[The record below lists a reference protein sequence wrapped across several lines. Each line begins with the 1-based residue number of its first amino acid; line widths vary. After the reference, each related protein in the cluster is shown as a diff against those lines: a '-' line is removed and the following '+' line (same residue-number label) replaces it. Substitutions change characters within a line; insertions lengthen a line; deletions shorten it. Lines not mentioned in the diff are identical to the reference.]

1 MNVDLQ
7 QEGEA
12 RAVRAQ
18 IKLARVFG
26 VELGLHYSWI
36 IIAVLIVFSLGDHF
50 QQVHP
55 GWRPGMAWAIA
66 IISGALFFV
75 FLFAHELSHALV
87 AKARG
92 LPVHKITLFALG
104 GMAQIEKEPDRAS
117 TEFWM
122 GIIGP
127 ITSFVIGAV
136 LLGIAAAG
144 GWSWSKEPSS
154 PGMAMIWWL
163 GYINVLLGAFNMIPG
178 FPLDGG
184 RVLRAIIWGVTKS
197 ADRSTRIA
205 ARIGQLVGIGF
216 ILYGI
221 LEFFQQEAFGGLW
234 LAFIG
239 WFLMNAAG
247 ASYLQLKASNALAG
261 VNVSQVMSQDC
272 QAVEAHISLQD
283 FVDHFLLR
291 TGRRCFL
298 VVHDGR
304 PLGLITPAEV
314 RQVPRDDWSV
324 TSVQAAMKPLERI
337 HFVTPETPVMN
348 AMEVMAKEDVNQLP
362 VITDGHLAGILSR
375 AHVLEL
381 LRAKTELGQGR

>member
-1 MNVDLQ
+1 MK
-7 QEGEA
+7 
-12 RAVRAQ
+12 AQ
-18 IKLARVFG
+18 IKLVRLFG

-50 QQVHP
+50 HQVHP
-55 GWRPGMAWAIA
+55 GWSAGAVWGMAIIA
-66 IISGALFFV
+66 GVLFFV

-87 AKARG
+87 AKAKG
-92 LPVHKITLFALG
+92 LPIHSITLFALG

-122 GIIGP
+122 GIVGP
-127 ITSFVIGAV
+127 VTSFVIGAA
-136 LLGIAAAG
+136 LLAIAAAG
-144 GWSWSKEPSS
+144 GWSWTKEPST
-154 PGMAMIWWL
+154 PGLAMVWWL

-184 RVLRAIIWGVTKS
+184 RVLRAIIWGITKS
-197 ADRSTRIA
+197 EERSTRIA

-221 LEFFQQEAFGGLW
+221 YEFFGGAGFSGLW

-247 ASYLQLKASNALAG
+247 ASYLQMKASNALAG
-261 VNVSQVMSQDC
+261 VSVGQVMSQDC
-272 QAVEAHISLQD
+272 QAVEGHISLQD

-298 VVHDGR
+298 VMDNGR
-304 PLGLITPAEV
+304 PLGLITPGEV
-314 RQVPRDDWSV
+314 RQVPRDDWNV
-324 TSVQAAMKPLERI
+324 TSVRAAMKPLERI
-337 HFVTPETPVMN
+337 HSVTPETPVMN
-348 AMEVMAKEDVNQLP
+348 AMEVMAREDVNQLP
-362 VITDGHLAGILSR
+362 VMSDGHLAGILSR

-381 LRAKTELGQGR
+381 LKAKSELGEGR

>member
-1 MNVDLQ
+1 
-7 QEGEA
+7 
-12 RAVRAQ
+12 VRAQ
-18 IKLARVFG
+18 IKLVRLFG

-50 QQVHP
+50 HLIHP
-55 GWRPGMAWAIA
+55 AWSSGVVWS
-66 IISGALFFV
+66 ISVAAGVLFFV

-92 LPVHKITLFALG
+92 LPIHKITLFALG
-104 GMAQIEKEPDRAS
+104 GMAQIEKEPERAS

-122 GIIGP
+122 GIVGP
-127 ITSFVIGAV
+127 ITSFVIGVV
-136 LLGIAAAG
+136 LLAVATALGWKWSW
-144 GWSWSKEPSS
+144 GWSSEAHT
-154 PGMAMIWWL
+154 PGVAMLVWL
-163 GYINVLLGAFNMIPG
+163 GRINIALAVFNMIPG

-184 RVLRAIIWGVTKS
+184 RVLRAIIWGITKS
-197 ADRSTRIA
+197 ADRSTQIA
-205 ARIGQLVGIGF
+205 ARIGQLVGVGF

-221 LEFFQQEAFGGLW
+221 LQFFHNEAFGGLW

-247 ASYLQLKASNALAG
+247 ASYMQLKASNALAG
-261 VNVSQVMSQDC
+261 VSVGQVMSQDC
-272 QAVEAHISLQD
+272 QAVEGHISLQD

-298 VVHDGR
+298 VVDNGR
-304 PLGLITPAEV
+304 PLGLITPVEV
-314 RQVPRDDWSV
+314 RQVPRDDWGV

-337 HFVTPETPVMN
+337 HSVTPETPVMT
-348 AMEVMAKEDVNQLP
+348 AMEVMAREDVNQLP
-362 VITDGHLAGILSR
+362 VVSDGHLAGILSR

-381 LRAKTELGQGR
+381 LRARSEVGQR

>member
-1 MNVDLQ
+1 M
-7 QEGEA
+7 
-12 RAVRAQ
+12 RAQ
-18 IKLARVFG
+18 IKLVRLFG

-50 QQVHP
+50 HISHP
-55 GWRPGMAWAIA
+55 KWS
-66 IISGALFFV
+66 SGAVWGISVVAGLLFFV

-92 LPVHKITLFALG
+92 LPIHKITLFALG
-104 GMAQIEKEPDRAS
+104 GMAQIEKEADRAS

-122 GIIGP
+122 GIVGP

-136 LLGIAAAG
+136 LLAIAAAG
-144 GWSWSKEPSS
+144 GWSWSREPST

-184 RVLRAIIWGVTKS
+184 RVLRAIIWGITKS

-221 LEFFQQEAFGGLW
+221 YEFFGGQGFGGLW

-247 ASYLQLKASNALAG
+247 ASYMQLKASNALAG
-261 VNVSQVMSQDC
+261 VTVGQVMSQDC
-272 QAVEAHISLQD
+272 QRVESHISVQD

-291 TGRRCFL
+291 TGRRCFI
-298 VVHDGR
+298 VADNGQ

-337 HFVTPETPVMN
+337 HSVTPETPVMN
-348 AMEVMAKEDVNQLP
+348 AMEMMAREDVNQLP
-362 VITDGHLAGILSR
+362 VVSDGHLAGILSR

-381 LRAKTELGQGR
+381 LRSKSELGTH

>member
-1 MNVDLQ
+1 M
-7 QEGEA
+7 
-12 RAVRAQ
+12 RAQ
-18 IKLARVFG
+18 IKLVRLFG

-50 QQVHP
+50 HIAHP
-55 GWRPGMAWAIA
+55 KWS
-66 IISGALFFV
+66 SGAVWGTAVIAGVLFFV

-92 LPVHKITLFALG
+92 LPIHKITLFALG
-104 GMAQIEKEPDRAS
+104 GMAQIEKEPERAS

-122 GIIGP
+122 GIVGP

-136 LLGIAAAG
+136 LLAIASAA
-144 GWSWSKEPSS
+144 GWSWSKEPST

-184 RVLRAIIWGVTKS
+184 RVLRAIIWGITRN

-205 ARIGQLVGIGF
+205 ARVGQLVGIGF

-261 VNVSQVMSQDC
+261 VTVGEVMSQDC
-272 QAVEAHISLQD
+272 QGVESHISLQD
-283 FVDHFLLR
+283 FVDHFLLH
-291 TGRRCFL
+291 TGRRCFI
-298 VVHDGR
+298 VADNGR

-314 RQVPRDDWSV
+314 RQVPRDDWNV

-337 HFVTPETPVMN
+337 HSVNPETPVMT
-348 AMEVMAKEDVNQLP
+348 AMEMMAREDVNQLP
-362 VITDGHLAGILSR
+362 VMSDGHLAGILSR

-381 LRAKTELGQGR
+381 MRSRSELGVGR

>member
-1 MNVDLQ
+1 M
-7 QEGEA
+7 
-12 RAVRAQ
+12 RAQ

-26 VELGLHYSWI
+26 VELGLHYSWL
-36 IIAVLIVFSLGDHF
+36 IIAVLIAFSAADYFHGI
-50 QQVHP
+50 HP
-55 GWRPGMAWAIA
+55 EWSTAVVWGISIIA
-66 IISGALFFV
+66 GVLFFV

-92 LPVHKITLFALG
+92 LPIHKITLFALG
-104 GMAQIEKEPDRAS
+104 GMAQIEKEPTRAS

-122 GIIGP
+122 GIVGP
-127 ITSFVIGAV
+127 LTSFVIGCA
-136 LLGIAAAG
+136 LFGLAILA
-144 GWSWSKEPSS
+144 GWSWASKPAT
-154 PGMAMIWWL
+154 PGQAILVSL
-163 GYINVLLGAFNMIPG
+163 GYVNVLLGAFNMIPG

-184 RVLRAIIWGVTKS
+184 RVLRAIIWGITKS

-221 LEFFQQEAFGGLW
+221 LEFFQQQTFGGLW

-261 VNVSQVMSQDC
+261 VNVGQVMSQDC

-298 VVHDGR
+298 VVDNQR

-337 HFVTPETPVMN
+337 HSVSPETPVMN
-348 AMEVMAKEDVNQLP
+348 AMEVMAREDVNQLP
-362 VITDGHLAGILSR
+362 VVSDGHLAGILSR

-381 LRAKTELGQGR
+381 LRARSEVGSGR

>member
-1 MNVDLQ
+1 M
-7 QEGEA
+7 
-12 RAVRAQ
+12 RAQ

-26 VELGLHYSWI
+26 VELGLHYSWL
-36 IIAVLIVFSLGDHF
+36 IIAVLIAFSAADYFRGI
-50 QQVHP
+50 HP
-55 GWRPGMAWAIA
+55 EWSTGVVWGISIIA
-66 IISGALFFV
+66 GVLFFV

-92 LPVHKITLFALG
+92 LPIHKITLFALG
-104 GMAQIEKEPDRAS
+104 GMAQIEKEPTRAS

-122 GIIGP
+122 GIVGP
-127 ITSFVIGAV
+127 VTSFVIGCALFGLAILV
-136 LLGIAAAG
+136 
-144 GWSWSKEPSS
+144 GWTWGAKPAT
-154 PGMAMIWWL
+154 PGQAILVSL
-163 GYINVLLGAFNMIPG
+163 GYVNVLLGAFNMIPG

-184 RVLRAIIWGVTKS
+184 RVLRAIIWGITGS

-205 ARIGQLVGIGF
+205 ARIGQLVGMGF

-221 LEFFQQEAFGGLW
+221 LQFFAGGPGAGFNGLW

-247 ASYLQLKASNALAG
+247 ASYMQITATHALQG
-261 VNVSQVMSQDC
+261 VNVGQVMSGDC
-272 QAVEAHISLQD
+272 QLVEGHISLRD

-291 TGRRCFL
+291 TGRRCFI
-298 VVHDGR
+298 VADNGR

-324 TSVQAAMKPLERI
+324 TSVQAAMKPLEKI
-337 HFVTPETPVMN
+337 HSVTPDTPVMS
-348 AMEVMAKEDVNQLP
+348 ALEIMGREDVNQLP
-362 VITDGHLAGILSR
+362 VMSDGHMAGILSR

-381 LRAKTELGQGR
+381 LRSKSEMGEDR

>member
-1 MNVDLQ
+1 
-7 QEGEA
+7 
-12 RAVRAQ
+12 VRSQ
-18 IKLARVFG
+18 LKLVKLFG

-50 QQVHP
+50 HLMHP
-55 GWRPGMAWAIA
+55 EWSSGVVWG
-66 IISGALFFV
+66 ISIVTGVLFFV

-92 LPVHKITLFALG
+92 LPIHKITLFALG
-104 GMAQIEKEPDRAS
+104 GMAQIEKEPTRAS

-122 GIIGP
+122 GIVGP
-127 ITSFVIGAV
+127 ITSFVIGVV
-136 LLGIAAAG
+136 LLGIAVAAG
-144 GWSWSKEPSS
+144 WTWRSEAAT
-154 PGMAMIWWL
+154 PGVAILVWL
-163 GYINVLLGAFNMIPG
+163 GYINILLAAFNMIPG

-184 RVLRAIIWGVTKS
+184 RVLRAIIWGITKS

-221 LEFFQQEAFGGLW
+221 YEFFGGQGFGGLW
-234 LAFIG
+234 MAFIG

-247 ASYLQLKASNALAG
+247 ASYMQLKATNALAG
-261 VNVSQVMSQDC
+261 INVAQIMSQDC
-272 QAVEAHISLQD
+272 QAVEGHISLQD

-291 TGRRCFL
+291 TGRRCFI
-298 VVHDGR
+298 VADNGR

-314 RQVPRDDWSV
+314 RQVPRDDWGV
-324 TSVQAAMKPLERI
+324 TSVQAAMKPLDRI
-337 HFVTPETPVMN
+337 HSVRPDTPVMN
-348 AMEVMAKEDVNQLP
+348 AMEIMAREDVNQLP
-362 VITDGHLAGILSR
+362 VVSDGHLAGILSR

-381 LRAKTELGQGR
+381 LRAKSELGEGGS

>member
-1 MNVDLQ
+1 M
-7 QEGEA
+7 
-12 RAVRAQ
+12 RAQ

-26 VELGLHYSWI
+26 VELGLHYSWL
-36 IIAVLIVFSLGDHF
+36 IIAVLIAFSAADYFHGI
-50 QQVHP
+50 HP
-55 GWRPGMAWAIA
+55 EWSTAVVWGISIIA
-66 IISGALFFV
+66 GVLFFV

-92 LPVHKITLFALG
+92 LPIHKITLFALG
-104 GMAQIEKEPDRAS
+104 GMAQIEKEPTRAS

-122 GIIGP
+122 GIVGP
-127 ITSFVIGAV
+127 LTSFVIGCA
-136 LLGIAAAG
+136 LFGLAILA
-144 GWSWSKEPSS
+144 GWSWASKPAT
-154 PGMAMIWWL
+154 PGQAILVSL
-163 GYINVLLGAFNMIPG
+163 GYVNVLLGAFNMIPG

-184 RVLRAIIWGVTKS
+184 RVLRAIIWGITKS

-221 LEFFQQEAFGGLW
+221 LEFFQQQTFGGLW

-261 VNVSQVMSQDC
+261 VNVGQVMSQDC

-298 VVHDGR
+298 VVDNQK

-337 HFVTPETPVMN
+337 HSVTPETPVMN
-348 AMEVMAKEDVNQLP
+348 AMEVMAREDVNQLP
-362 VITDGHLAGILSR
+362 VVSDGHLAGILSR

-381 LRAKTELGQGR
+381 LRARSEVGSGR

>member
-1 MNVDLQ
+1 M
-7 QEGEA
+7 
-12 RAVRAQ
+12 RAQ
-18 IKLARVFG
+18 IKLVRLFG
-26 VELGLHYSWI
+26 VELGLHYSWL

-50 QQVHP
+50 HLIHP
-55 GWRPGMAWAIA
+55 AWSSAVVWS
-66 IISGALFFV
+66 ISVAAGVLFFV

-92 LPVHKITLFALG
+92 LPIHKITLFALG
-104 GMAQIEKEPDRAS
+104 GMAQIEKEPERAS

-127 ITSFVIGAV
+127 ITSFVIGVV
-136 LLGIAAAG
+136 LLAVAKMG
-144 GWSWSKEPSS
+144 GSDWFKEPAT
-154 PGMAMIWWL
+154 PGMAMLWWL

-184 RVLRAIIWGVTKS
+184 RVLRAIIWAITKS
-197 ADRSTRIA
+197 ADRSTQIA

-221 LEFFQQEAFGGLW
+221 LEFFHNEAFGGLW

-247 ASYLQLKASNALAG
+247 ASYMQLRASNALAG
-261 VNVSQVMSQDC
+261 VSVGQVMSQDC
-272 QAVEAHISLQD
+272 PAVEGHISLQD

-298 VVHDGR
+298 VVDNGR
-304 PLGLITPAEV
+304 PLGLITPVEV
-314 RQVPRDDWSV
+314 RHVPRDDWAV

-337 HFVTPETPVMN
+337 HSVTPETPVMN
-348 AMEVMAKEDVNQLP
+348 AMEVMAREDVNQLP
-362 VITDGHLAGILSR
+362 VVSDGRLAGILSR

-381 LRAKTELGQGR
+381 LRARSEIGGNR

>member
-1 MNVDLQ
+1 
-7 QEGEA
+7 
-12 RAVRAQ
+12 VRAQ
-18 IKLARVFG
+18 IKLVRLFG
-26 VELGLHYSWI
+26 VELGLHYSWF

-50 QQVHP
+50 HLIHP
-55 GWRPGMAWAIA
+55 AWSSTVVWS
-66 IISGALFFV
+66 ISVAAGVLFFV

-92 LPVHKITLFALG
+92 LPIHKITLFALG
-104 GMAQIEKEPDRAS
+104 GMAQIEKEPERAS

-127 ITSFVIGAV
+127 ITSFVIGVV
-136 LLGIAAAG
+136 LLAVAAALG
-144 GWSWSKEPSS
+144 WRWSWSWSS
-154 PGMAMIWWL
+154 EAHTPGVAMLVWL
-163 GYINVLLGAFNMIPG
+163 GRINIALAVFNMIPG

-184 RVLRAIIWGVTKS
+184 RVLRAIIWGITKS
-197 ADRSTRIA
+197 ADRSTQIA
-205 ARIGQLVGIGF
+205 ARIGQLVGVGF

-221 LEFFQQEAFGGLW
+221 LEFFHNEAFGGLW

-247 ASYLQLKASNALAG
+247 ASYMQLKASNALAG
-261 VNVSQVMSQDC
+261 VSVGQVMSQDC
-272 QAVEAHISLQD
+272 QAVEGHISLQD

-298 VVHDGR
+298 VVDNGR
-304 PLGLITPAEV
+304 PLGLITPVEV
-314 RQVPRDDWSV
+314 RQVPRDDWAV

-337 HFVTPETPVMN
+337 HSVTPETPVMN
-348 AMEVMAKEDVNQLP
+348 AMEVMAREDVNQLP
-362 VITDGHLAGILSR
+362 VVSDGHLAGILSR

-381 LRAKTELGQGR
+381 LRARSEMGSR

>member
-1 MNVDLQ
+1 
-7 QEGEA
+7 
-12 RAVRAQ
+12 VRAQ
-18 IKLARVFG
+18 IKLVRLFG
-26 VELGLHYSWI
+26 VELGLHYSWL

-50 QQVHP
+50 HLIHP
-55 GWRPGMAWAIA
+55 GWSPTVVWS
-66 IISGALFFV
+66 ISVAAGVLFFV

-92 LPVHKITLFALG
+92 LPIHKITLFALG
-104 GMAQIEKEPDRAS
+104 GMAQIEKEPERAS

-127 ITSFVIGAV
+127 ITSFVIGVV
-136 LLGIAAAG
+136 LLAIATALG
-144 GWSWSKEPSS
+144 WKWSWGWSSEART
-154 PGMAMIWWL
+154 PGVAMLVWL
-163 GYINVLLGAFNMIPG
+163 GRINIALAVFNMIPG

-184 RVLRAIIWGVTKS
+184 RVLRAIIWGITKS
-197 ADRSTRIA
+197 ADRSTQIA

-221 LEFFQQEAFGGLW
+221 LEFFHNEAFGGLW

-247 ASYLQLKASNALAG
+247 ASYMQLKASNALAG
-261 VNVSQVMSQDC
+261 VSVGQVMSQDC
-272 QAVEAHISLQD
+272 QAVEGHISLQD

-298 VVHDGR
+298 VVDNGR
-304 PLGLITPAEV
+304 PLGLITPVEV
-314 RQVPRDDWSV
+314 RHVPRDDWAV

-337 HFVTPETPVMN
+337 HSVTPETPVMS
-348 AMEVMAKEDVNQLP
+348 AMEVMAREDVNQLP
-362 VITDGHLAGILSR
+362 VVSDGHLAGILSR

-381 LRAKTELGQGR
+381 LRARSEMGSSR

>member
-1 MNVDLQ
+1 M
-7 QEGEA
+7 
-12 RAVRAQ
+12 RAQ

-26 VELGLHYSWI
+26 VELGLHYSWL
-36 IIAVLIVFSLGDHF
+36 IIAVLIAFSAADYFHGI
-50 QQVHP
+50 HP
-55 GWRPGMAWAIA
+55 EWSTAVVWGISIIA
-66 IISGALFFV
+66 GVLFFV

-92 LPVHKITLFALG
+92 LPIHKITLFALG
-104 GMAQIEKEPDRAS
+104 GMAQIEKEPTRAS

-122 GIIGP
+122 GIVGP
-127 ITSFVIGAV
+127 LTSFVIGCA
-136 LLGIAAAG
+136 LFGLAILA
-144 GWSWSKEPSS
+144 GWSWGSKPAT
-154 PGMAMIWWL
+154 PGQAILVSL
-163 GYINVLLGAFNMIPG
+163 GYVNVLLGAFNMIPG

-184 RVLRAIIWGVTKS
+184 RVLRAIIWGITRS

-216 ILYGI
+216 IVYGI
-221 LEFFQQEAFGGLW
+221 LEFFGGAGFNGLW

-247 ASYLQLKASNALAG
+247 ASYMQIMATHALEG
-261 VNVSQVMSQDC
+261 VNVSQVMSGDC
-272 QAVEAHISLQD
+272 ATVEGHISLQD

-291 TGRRCFL
+291 TGRRCFI
-298 VVHDGR
+298 VADNGR

-324 TSVQAAMKPLERI
+324 TSVQAAMKPLEKI
-337 HFVTPETPVMN
+337 HSVTPDTPVMN
-348 AMEVMAKEDVNQLP
+348 ALEIMGREDVNQLP
-362 VITDGHLAGILSR
+362 VMSEGHMAGILSR

-381 LRAKTELGQGR
+381 LRSKSELGKR

>member
-1 MNVDLQ
+1 M
-7 QEGEA
+7 
-12 RAVRAQ
+12 RSQ
-18 IKLARVFG
+18 IKLVRLFG
-26 VELGLHYSWI
+26 VELGLHYSWL
-36 IIAVLIVFSLGDHF
+36 IIAVLIVFSLGGYF

-55 GWRPGMAWAIA
+55 GWSSGVVWS
-66 IISGALFFV
+66 ISVATGVLFFV

-104 GMAQIEKEPDRAS
+104 GMAQIEKEPERAS

-122 GIIGP
+122 GIVGP
-127 ITSFVIGAV
+127 ITSFVIGVV
-136 LLGIAAAG
+136 LLAVASALGWR
-144 GWSWSKEPSS
+144 WSWSWSS
-154 PGMAMIWWL
+154 EAHAPGVAMLVWL
-163 GYINVLLGAFNMIPG
+163 GRINIALAVFNMIPG

-184 RVLRAIIWGVTKS
+184 RVLRAIIWGITKS
-197 ADRSTRIA
+197 ADRSTQIA

-221 LEFFQQEAFGGLW
+221 LEFFHNEAFGGLW

-247 ASYLQLKASNALAG
+247 ASYMQLKASNALAG
-261 VNVSQVMSQDC
+261 VSVGQVMSQDC
-272 QAVEAHISLQD
+272 QEVEGHISLQD

-298 VVHDGR
+298 VVDNGR
-304 PLGLITPAEV
+304 PLGLITPVEV
-314 RQVPRDDWSV
+314 RQVPREDWAV

-337 HFVTPETPVMN
+337 HSVTPETPVMN
-348 AMEVMAKEDVNQLP
+348 AMEVMAREDVNQLP
-362 VITDGHLAGILSR
+362 VVSDGHLAGILSR

-381 LRAKTELGQGR
+381 LRARSEMGSR